1 MSSKEFGNFGLVH
14 KISQI
19 NFRHINILRDLI
31 IVEVNYERKNEIQ
44 NSSVPK
50 FDVEAKNWENST
62 AWRKLGTVSPFV
74 SAIYIINRLDR
85 ETDLRNPSLR
95 IARSVVERRNRYRVS
110 NFLRGREW
118 RKTSRKCPF
127 WIRVSINLRM
137 IRQTFD
143 RS

>member
-19 NFRHINILRDLI
+19 NFRHINILRGLI
-31 IVEVNYERKNEIQ
+31 IVHRSTLNYERKNEIQ

-50 FDVEAKNWENST
+50 FDVEAKNST

-95 IARSVVERRNRYRVS
+95 IARSWSSGETDIGSRIFFEVVSEGKQVVNVPS
-110 NFLRGREW
+110 EFV
-118 RKTSRKCPF
+118 C
-127 WIRVSINLRM
+127 
-137 IRQTFD
+137 Q
-143 RS
+143 

>member
-1 MSSKEFGNFGLVH
+1 MNSIDEFGKFGLVH

-50 FDVEAKNWENST
+50 SDVEAKNWENST

-95 IARSVVERRNRYRVS
+95 IARSWSSGETDIGSRIFFEVVSEGKQVVNVPS
-110 NFLRGREW
+110 EFV
-118 RKTSRKCPF
+118 C
-127 WIRVSINLRM
+127 
-137 IRQTFD
+137 Q
-143 RS
+143 

>member
-31 IVEVNYERKNEIQ
+31 IVHRSTLNYERKNEIQ

-50 FDVEAKNWENST
+50 FDVEAKNST

-95 IARSVVERRNRYRVS
+95 IARSWSSGETDIGSRIFFEVVSEGKQVVNVPS
-110 NFLRGREW
+110 EFV
-118 RKTSRKCPF
+118 C
-127 WIRVSINLRM
+127 
-137 IRQTFD
+137 Q
-143 RS
+143 